1 MVNGIL
7 VEGNIGS
14 LGSLDNPLVVHRS
27 HDLHRHYRCHCLYEG
42 INQGMCE
49 TVCFSNGEGNNR
61 DGDGSIQAHAE
72 PLIDAGPGRAHN
84 INRVKCFVARKG
96 GYLIGCNWCVWNLL
110 LQILWSMIP
119 MDGWMCII
127 NISQE
132 YPPQP
137 PR

>member
-49 TVCFSNGEGNNR
+49 TVCFSNG
-61 DGDGSIQAHAE
+61 DGDAVYKHMLSHSSTLDLDELTI
-72 PLIDAGPGRAHN
+72 
-84 INRVKCFVARKG
+84 
-96 GYLIGCNWCVWNLL
+96 
-110 LQILWSMIP
+110 
-119 MDGWMCII
+119 
-127 NISQE
+127 
-132 YPPQP
+132 
-137 PR
+137 